1 MEKTGGDAA
10 VVNSFSMQVVSK
22 WISQRLPQA
31 TLSAPVNFTTLLR
44 ISYVNR
50 QWRRFSPELGLR
62 QGLMRSLA

>member
-1 MEKTGGDAA
+1 MEKIGGDAA

-22 WISQRLPQA
+22 WIQRLSQA

-50 QWRRFSPELGLR
+50 QWRRFSPVLGLR